1 MMNEIWKDINGYE
14 GLYQVSN
21 LGNVKNIKTGR
32 ILKNRKNTKGYLQVV
47 LCKNGIVKEYL
58 VHRLVAEHF
67 MPNPNNLQQI
77 DHINTN
83 KTDNRV
89 ENLRWVTAKENNNN
103 PLTLNKMKIA
113 KIGNLNPMY
122 GITGANNSR
131 SIVVLQFTK
140 DGELI
145 KKWNSAMDAQ
155 RELGIYQSNITQ
167 CCKGKLKSAGGYIWR
182 YYYKGIWLKNHIPLK
197 DKMVS

>member
-1 MMNEIWKDINGYE
+1 MMNEIWKDIKDYPNYM
-14 GLYQVSN
+14 VSN
-21 LGNVKNIKTGR
+21 LGNVKNIKTGK
-32 ILKNRKNTKGYLQVV
+32 ILKNRKNTKAYLYVG
-47 LCKNGIVKEYL
+47 LCKNGKVKQYL

-67 MPNPNNLQQI
+67 IPNPDNLPQI

-83 KTDNRV
+83 KIDNRV

-113 KIGNLNPMY
+113 KTGNLNPMY

-145 KKWNSAMDAQ
+145 KKWNSAMDVQ
-155 RELGIYQSNITQ
+155 RELGIEHSNISR
-167 CCKGKLKSAGGYIWR
+167 CCKGKLKSVGGYIWR

>member
-14 GLYQVSN
+14 GLFQVSSNGVIRSLDRYLPMPNGGEKLVKGRIIKQYITSNGYMIVN
-21 LGNVKNIKTGR
+21 LG
-32 ILKNRKNTKGYLQVV
+32 KNRKY
-47 LCKNGIVKEYL
+47 

-67 MPNPNNLQQI
+67 IPNPNNLPQI
-77 DHINTN
+77 DHINTD

-89 ENLRWVTAKENNNN
+89 CNLRWVTHKENINN
-103 PLTLNKMKIA
+103 PLTIDKKNKPI
-113 KIGNLNPMY
+113 I
-122 GITGANNSR
+122 
-131 SIVVLQFTK
+131 QFSK

-145 KKWNSAMDAQ
+145 RKWNSAMDVQ
-155 RELGIYQSNITQ
+155 RELGLHQGNICQ
-167 CCKGKLKSAGGYIWR
+167 CCKGKYKSAGGYIWR